1 VLATDPVFKP
11 GSAEAEKLMTQLD
24 ADPPFV
30 RLCRAQE
37 SFRARLTPKPWR
49 CGCER
54 PAVRFPRE
62 HAHDEERFSEWLQ
75 RYDKACDV
83 PRGGGS
89 RLAQGPLARE
99 RRAAKGTVN
108 PGGV

>member
-1 VLATDPVFKP
+1 
-11 GSAEAEKLMTQLD
+11 MTQLD
-24 ADPPFV
+24 ADPAFV

-62 HAHDEERFSEWLQ
+62 HAHDEERFSEWRVVEEVGWRRVHPDVAPILSAHD
-75 RYDKACDV
+75 RVTKAT
-83 PRGGGS
+83 S
-89 RLAQGPLARE
+89 TLPLA
-99 RRAAKGTVN
+99 
-108 PGGV
+108 